1 MGPDLSIQGHVG
13 ICGNINKKM
22 FGASQVLLVV
32 KNLLANAGNIETW
45 V

>member
-13 ICGNINKKM
+13 ICGNINSKTS
-22 FGASQVLLVV
+22 GASQVPLVV
-32 KNLLANAGNIETW
+32 KYLPANASDIETW